1 MADFVLKQGDL
12 EPELAVTLI
21 GADGAPADLSA
32 ATSVRLRF
40 ATTAGVELWV
50 RDAGIVDAPTG
61 RVAYL
66 WQVGDTDQPGA
77 FYAEIVVEWA
87 GRPQTYPPSGY
98 LLIVIEPGLH
108 TFR

>member
-1 MADFVLKQGDL
+1 MADFIIKQGDL
-12 EPELAVTLI
+12 EPELAVTII
-21 GADGAPADLSA
+21 GADGAPADLTP

-50 RDAGIVDAPTG
+50 RDAEIVDAPTG

-66 WQVGDTDQPGA
+66 WQPDDTDHPGS
-77 FYAEIVVEWA
+77 FYAEIVVDWV

-98 LLIVIEPGLH
+98 LLIVVEPRL
-108 TFR
+108 

>member
-1 MADFVLKQGDL
+1 MADFIIKQGDL

-21 GADGAPADLSA
+21 GADGAPADITT

-50 RDAGIVDAPTG
+50 RDVGIVDAPTG

-66 WQVGDTDQPGA
+66 WQARDTEQPGA
-77 FYAEIVVEWA
+77 FYAEIVVDWV

-98 LLIVIEPGLH
+98 LLIIVEPRL
-108 TFR
+108 